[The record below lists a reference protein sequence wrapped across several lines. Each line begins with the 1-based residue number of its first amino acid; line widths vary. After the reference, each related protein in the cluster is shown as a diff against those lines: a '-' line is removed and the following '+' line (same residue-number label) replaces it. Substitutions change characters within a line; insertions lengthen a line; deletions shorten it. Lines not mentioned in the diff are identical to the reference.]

1 MSFMDRVKTGLD
13 KAKEG
18 ISDFA
23 ETTKLKHEIN
33 KLDDRKTALFMEIGR
48 QIYALRAQG
57 RGVTDVEAQ
66 CKEIDTVDEKIKQT
80 GEEIARIHTEAHA

>member
-1 MSFMDRVKTGLD
+1 MSFMDRVKIGLD

-23 ETTKLKHEIN
+23 ETTKLKHEIG
-33 KLDDRKTALFMEIGR
+33 KLEDRKTALFVEIGR
-48 QIYALRAQG
+48 QVYTLRAQG
-57 RGVTDVEAQ
+57 RGVADVEAQ